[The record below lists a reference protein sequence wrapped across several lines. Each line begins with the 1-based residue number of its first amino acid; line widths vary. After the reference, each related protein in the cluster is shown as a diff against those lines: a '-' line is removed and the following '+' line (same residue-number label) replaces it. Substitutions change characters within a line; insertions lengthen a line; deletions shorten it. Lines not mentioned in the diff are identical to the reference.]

1 MTHKERHALRERQKI
16 IDAKVSA
23 TGQKEAKRYLAAR
36 EQAPT
41 RGNIR
46 AMLAFTIL
54 TALVLVIF
62 LAL

>member
-1 MTHKERHALRERQKI
+1 MNRKELRDRQDKY
-16 IDAKVSA
+16 DAYWSKK
-23 TGQKEAKRYLAAR
+23 GQEEAKRYLKSKEVPA
-36 EQAPT
+36 T

-46 AMLAFTIL
+46 ATLAFTIL